1 MISFRESLFKRD
13 CFCYD
18 NPWRKIL
25 NKREKYEGAD
35 WIMHFIGHF
44 KTITRHKI
52 LVAKGCFK
60 LGLYYQGIM
69 HDMSKYSPTEFLV
82 GVKYYQ
88 GTASP
93 NNAERMEEGISMS
106 WLHHK
111 GRNKHHFEYWID
123 YSIDKDHPGLVG
135 MKIPKKYM
143 AEMFVDRVSA
153 GKIYNGDEFDQKSP
167 LEYFEHGIGASIMCE
182 ASRDY
187 LLNLLRMYA
196 EKGEKYTFA
205 YLKNDLKND
214 MSGYDKISP
223 FQQCKK
229 ILRLDR
235 ISCICDLKYYH
246 TYSIICNVNQ
256 IRSLGCTITCYF
268 EPTFI
273 YHGTSY
279 NRPDVKP

>member
-153 GKIYNGDEFDQKSP
+153 GKIMEMSSIRRARWNILNTE
-167 LEYFEHGIGASIMCE
+167 LEH
-182 ASRDY
+182 R
-187 LLNLLRMYA
+187 
-196 EKGEKYTFA
+196 
-205 YLKNDLKND
+205 
-214 MSGYDKISP
+214 
-223 FQQCKK
+223 
-229 ILRLDR
+229 
-235 ISCICDLKYYH
+235 SCVKH
-246 TYSIICNVNQ
+246 REIIC
-256 IRSLGCTITCYF
+256 
-268 EPTFI
+268 
-273 YHGTSY
+273 
-279 NRPDVKP
+279 

>member
-18 NPWRKIL
+18 NPWRKNL

-205 YLKNDLKND
+205 YLKKDLKND
-214 MSGYDKISP
+214 LSGYDKISP

-229 ILRLDR
+229 NIK
-235 ISCICDLKYYH
+235 I
-246 TYSIICNVNQ
+246 
-256 IRSLGCTITCYF
+256 G
-268 EPTFI
+268 
-273 YHGTSY
+273 
-279 NRPDVKP
+279 

>member
-18 NPWRKIL
+18 NPWRKNL

-88 GTASP
+88 GTESP

-143 AEMFVDRVSA
+143 AERFVDRVSA
-153 GKIYNGDEFDQKSP
+153 GKI
-167 LEYFEHGIGASIMCE
+167 
-182 ASRDY
+182 
-187 LLNLLRMYA
+187 
-196 EKGEKYTFA
+196 
-205 YLKNDLKND
+205 
-214 MSGYDKISP
+214 
-223 FQQCKK
+223 
-229 ILRLDR
+229 
-235 ISCICDLKYYH
+235 
-246 TYSIICNVNQ
+246 
-256 IRSLGCTITCYF
+256 
-268 EPTFI
+268 
-273 YHGTSY
+273 
-279 NRPDVKP
+279 

>member
-25 NKREKYEGAD
+25 DKREKYEGAD

-93 NNAERMEEGISMS
+93 NNAERMEKGISMS

-123 YSIDKDHPGLVG
+123 YSIDKEHPGLVG
-135 MKIPKKYM
+135 MKIPKKCLLI
-143 AEMFVDRVSA
+143 VSVQ
-153 GKIYNGDEFDQKSP
+153 ER
-167 LEYFEHGIGASIMCE
+167 SIME
-182 ASRDY
+182 MNSIRRVRWNILNTELEH
-187 LLNLLRMYA
+187 LLCVKHR
-196 EKGEKYTFA
+196 E
-205 YLKNDLKND
+205 
-214 MSGYDKISP
+214 
-223 FQQCKK
+223 
-229 ILRLDR
+229 
-235 ISCICDLKYYH
+235 
-246 TYSIICNVNQ
+246 IIC
-256 IRSLGCTITCYF
+256 
-268 EPTFI
+268 
-273 YHGTSY
+273 
-279 NRPDVKP
+279 

>member
-1 MISFRESLFKRD
+1 MDYAFYWVTLKS
-13 CFCYD
+13 
-18 NPWRKIL
+18 
-25 NKREKYEGAD
+25 
-35 WIMHFIGHF
+35 
-44 KTITRHKI
+44 ITRHKI
-52 LVAKGCFK
+52 LVAKGCLNWVFIIRE
-60 LGLYYQGIM
+60 LCTICPNIP
-69 HDMSKYSPTEFLV
+69 PTEFLV

-88 GTASP
+88 GTESP

-153 GKIYNGDEFDQKSP
+153 GKIYNGDGFDQKSP

-223 FQQCKK
+223 FQQCEKK
-229 ILRLDR
+229 
-235 ISCICDLKYYH
+235 Y
-246 TYSIICNVNQ
+246 
-256 IRSLGCTITCYF
+256 
-268 EPTFI
+268 
-273 YHGTSY
+273 
-279 NRPDVKP
+279 

>member
-196 EKGEKYTFA
+196 EKV
-205 YLKNDLKND
+205 D
-214 MSGYDKISP
+214 MIRSHH
-223 FQQCKK
+223 FNNVKK

>member
-1 MISFRESLFKRD
+1 
-13 CFCYD
+13 
-18 NPWRKIL
+18 
-25 NKREKYEGAD
+25 
-35 WIMHFIGHF
+35 MHFIGHF

-93 NNAERMEEGISMS
+93 NNAERMEKGISMS

-167 LEYFEHGIGASIMCE
+167 LEYFEHDRMSSPDTGGRQNVDRENPPSSARRQNRETGI
-182 ASRDY
+182 
-187 LLNLLRMYA
+187 
-196 EKGEKYTFA
+196 
-205 YLKNDLKND
+205 
-214 MSGYDKISP
+214 
-223 FQQCKK
+223 
-229 ILRLDR
+229 
-235 ISCICDLKYYH
+235 
-246 TYSIICNVNQ
+246 
-256 IRSLGCTITCYF
+256 LGI
-268 EPTFI
+268 
-273 YHGTSY
+273 
-279 NRPDVKP
+279 

>member
-18 NPWRKIL
+18 NPWRKNL

-88 GTASP
+88 GTESP

-187 LLNLLRMYA
+187 LLNLLRMYS
-196 EKGEKYTFA
+196 EKG
-205 YLKNDLKND
+205 
-214 MSGYDKISP
+214 
-223 FQQCKK
+223 
-229 ILRLDR
+229 
-235 ISCICDLKYYH
+235 
-246 TYSIICNVNQ
+246 
-256 IRSLGCTITCYF
+256 
-268 EPTFI
+268 
-273 YHGTSY
+273 
-279 NRPDVKP
+279 

>member
-1 MISFRESLFKRD
+1 MSDNEVMKLEEDKDLKGEFKELCKALRNNHRINPNLYVEYDVKRGLRD
-13 CFCYD
+13 SAGKGVLTGLTEVSDVTGY
-18 NPWRKIL
+18 NLINGRNIPA
-25 NKREKYEGAD
+25 EG
-35 WIMHFIGHF
+35 
-44 KTITRHKI
+44 R
-52 LVAKGCFK
+52 
-60 LGLYYQGIM
+60 LYYQGIM

-205 YLKNDLKND
+205 YLKKDLKND

-229 ILRLDR
+229 NIK
-235 ISCICDLKYYH
+235 I
-246 TYSIICNVNQ
+246 
-256 IRSLGCTITCYF
+256 G
-268 EPTFI
+268 
-273 YHGTSY
+273 
-279 NRPDVKP
+279 

>member
-1 MISFRESLFKRD
+1 MREQIGL
-13 CFCYD
+13 C
-18 NPWRKIL
+18 I
-25 NKREKYEGAD
+25 
-35 WIMHFIGHF
+35 FIGHF

-88 GTASP
+88 GTESP

-153 GKIYNGDEFDQKSP
+153 GRFIMEMNSIRRARWNILNTE
-167 LEYFEHGIGASIMCE
+167 LEH
-182 ASRDY
+182 R
-187 LLNLLRMYA
+187 
-196 EKGEKYTFA
+196 
-205 YLKNDLKND
+205 
-214 MSGYDKISP
+214 
-223 FQQCKK
+223 
-229 ILRLDR
+229 
-235 ISCICDLKYYH
+235 SCVKH
-246 TYSIICNVNQ
+246 REIIC
-256 IRSLGCTITCYF
+256 
-268 EPTFI
+268 
-273 YHGTSY
+273 
-279 NRPDVKP
+279 

>member
-1 MISFRESLFKRD
+1 MDYAFLLVTLKRLQD
-13 CFCYD
+13 IRS
-18 NPWRKIL
+18 WWQKAVL
-25 NKREKYEGAD
+25 N
-35 WIMHFIGHF
+35 WVF
-44 KTITRHKI
+44 
-52 LVAKGCFK
+52 
-60 LGLYYQGIM
+60 YYQGIM

-93 NNAERMEEGISMS
+93 NNAERMEKGISMS

-196 EKGEKYTFA
+196 EKV
-205 YLKNDLKND
+205 KN
-214 MSGYDKISP
+214 I
-223 FQQCKK
+223 
-229 ILRLDR
+229 RL
-235 ISCICDLKYYH
+235 
-246 TYSIICNVNQ
+246 
-256 IRSLGCTITCYF
+256 
-268 EPTFI
+268 PT
-273 YHGTSY
+273 
-279 NRPDVKP
+279 